1 MPFSKIKDYGTVSG
15 ATNAKYHQNGKFY
28 DNHFMET
35 DEKGIIIPDGD
46 HPKPVIESSVAK
58 KIVTEEPVLLEP
70 VIDRPVIDFELLS
83 WQEVKEQVKAAGG
96 VWTNKVEG
104 INYLRSL

>member
-1 MPFSKIKDYGTVSG
+1 MPFNKIEPFGKVSG
-15 ATNAKYHQNGKFY
+15 ATKAKYHQNGKWY
-28 DNHFMET
+28 DNQFMET
-35 DEKGIIIPDGD
+35 DESGKIIINGD
-46 HPKPVIESSVAK
+46 HSKPVIESSVAK
-58 KIVTEEPVLLEP
+58 KIMTEEPVLLEP